1 MNIKPLFDYIVVD
14 VNKPQESTKSGFVL
28 TSNSSN
34 GDHAVAK
41 VLKAGAGGIIYGK
54 QIDMVVKEGDKIV
67 IPTSAIIKI
76 KVEDQEVNVI
86 RLSDVIAIIE

>member
-28 TSNSSN
+28 TATSSN
-34 GDHAVAK
+34 GDHVVAK
-41 VLKAGAGGIIYGK
+41 VLKAGAGGIVYGK
-54 QIDMVVKEGDKIV
+54 QIDMIVKEGDKIV
-67 IPTSAIIKI
+67 IPTSSIIKI